1 MASSQARTSHA
12 ETVGTIMAKN
22 VDNYTDSVLQ
32 RIENQFDVEAP
43 LSPEERE
50 QIIQFVISTQM
61 IEGFELDYDR
71 AAELIDK
78 AYSLPMPVME

>member
-1 MASSQARTSHA
+1 
-12 ETVGTIMAKN
+12 MAKN
-22 VDNYTDSVLQ
+22 IDNDADAVLQ
-32 RIENQFDVEAP
+32 HIENRFDVEKP

-78 AYSLPMPVME
+78 AYALPMPVLE

>member
-1 MASSQARTSHA
+1 M
-12 ETVGTIMAKN
+12 VGTIMARN
-22 VDNYTDSVLQ
+22 IDNYTDPVLQ
-32 RIENQFDVEAP
+32 RIEHEFNVEEP

-61 IEGFELDYDR
+61 IEGIDLDYDR

-78 AYSLPMPVME
+78 AYSLPMPVLE